1 MNNSH
6 NNNSYDIII
15 IGAGIIGASIS
26 MSVARKGYSV
36 LCLDALP
43 SAGYGSTSG
52 SCAIIRP
59 YYSTVDG
66 SAIAYESHYYW
77 KNWAELIGV
86 QDEHGLARY
95 INCGCLVMKT
105 PQNNFLEPACL
116 IMDEI
121 GAPYSHLTPGEVSAR
136 LPVNTE
142 AFAPAKTIDDPEFG
156 LSNGDHLPGGV
167 LFHSGGYVTDPQ
179 LATHN
184 IQRAAEAA
192 GTVFS
197 FNTRVIAIEQ
207 SAGKVSGVSTE
218 SGQSYT
224 ARAVLNAAGPHSYKI
239 NQLAGIE
246 DGMNIKTR
254 ALRHE
259 VAHVPSP
266 GNFDFEHD
274 GCVFSDSDVGT
285 YLRPELG
292 NHILIGSEDPPC
304 DTPQWVDPDDFDR
317 SFSEQWK
324 TLVMRAAQRVP
335 ELSIPGQAKGVVEL
349 YDVSDD
355 WIPIYDKSDLDGFYM
370 AVGTSGNQFKNAPIV
385 GEIMADM
392 IEAGLQG
399 HDQDID
405 PVNFHL
411 KHINRTVNTG
421 FYSRLREINQ
431 DSSFSVLG

>member
-1 MNNSH
+1 MKHSQKKNP
-6 NNNSYDIII
+6 YDIIV
-15 IGAGIIGASIS
+15 IGAGIIGASAS
-26 MSVARKGYSV
+26 LSSARKGYSV
-36 LCLDALP
+36 LCLDAGP

-59 YYSTVDG
+59 YYSTIDG

-77 KNWAELIGV
+77 KNWTEHIGV
-86 QDEHGLARY
+86 SDEHGLARY
-95 INCGCLVMKT
+95 VNCGSLVMKT
-105 PQNNFLEPACL
+105 PQNDFLEPACL

-121 GAPYSHLTPGEVSAR
+121 GAPYSHLSADEVCTR

-142 AFAPAKTIDDPEFG
+142 AFAPAKNADDPQFG
-156 LSNGDHLPGGV
+156 LGNGEHLPGGV
-167 LFHSGGYVTDPQ
+167 MFHSGGYITDPQ

-192 GTVFS
+192 GAVFS
-197 FNTRVIAIEQ
+197 FNTRVTAIEQ
-207 SAGKVSGVSTE
+207 RAGKINGVSTE
-218 SGQSYT
+218 SGQRYE

-239 NQLAGIE
+239 NQLAGVE
-246 DGMNIKTR
+246 EGMNIKTR

-259 VAHVPSP
+259 VAHVPAP
-266 GNFDFEHD
+266 ENFDFENN
-274 GCVFSDSDVGT
+274 GCVFSDSDIAT
-285 YLRPELG
+285 YLRPEHG

-317 SFSEQWK
+317 NFSEQWK

-370 AVGTSGNQFKNAPIV
+370 AIGTSGNQFKNAPIV
-385 GEIMADM
+385 GEMMTNM
-392 IEAGLQG
+392 IEAGLEG
-399 HDQDID
+399 RNQDTDPID
-405 PVNFHL
+405 FHL
-411 KHINRTVNTG
+411 KYINRTVNTG
-421 FYSRLREINQ
+421 FYSRLREVNKE
-431 DSSFSVLG
+431 SSFSVLG